1 MRTFKFLILVTL
13 TFSLTNCIN
22 YKSSEKPPELGEAIK
37 INSNQK
43 LLSEINIDEKIE
55 FGYSTK
61 IKRVFSNKTQTS
73 ILNVTIKTDEESDAI
88 PKNYLEKNSKKIIQA
103 LQREMDSYK
112 NFDKINFRLLS
123 NGEEIQKII
132 RDI

>member
-1 MRTFKFLILVTL
+1 MRTLKFLILVTL
-13 TFSLTNCIN
+13 TFSFTNCIN
-22 YKSSEKPPELGEAIK
+22 YESSEKPPELGEAIE

-61 IKRVFSNKTQTS
+61 IKKVLSDKTQIS
-73 ILNVTIKTDEESDAI
+73 ILNVTIKTEKESDAI
-88 PKNYLEKNSKKIIQA
+88 PKDYLEKNSKKIIQA
-103 LQREMDSYK
+103 LQKEMGSYK